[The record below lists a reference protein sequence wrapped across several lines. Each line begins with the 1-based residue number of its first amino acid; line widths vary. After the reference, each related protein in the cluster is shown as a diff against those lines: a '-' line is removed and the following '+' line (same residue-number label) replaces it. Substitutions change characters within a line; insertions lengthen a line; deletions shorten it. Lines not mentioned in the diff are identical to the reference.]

1 MCDFLEVLVV
11 LILLPKLTY
20 MGRLVLIIISLS
32 HKSLELPTAI
42 VELNKT
48 SGGLEGVTSMP

>member
-1 MCDFLEVLVV
+1 MCDILEVLVV

-32 HKSLELPTAI
+32 HESLELPTAI